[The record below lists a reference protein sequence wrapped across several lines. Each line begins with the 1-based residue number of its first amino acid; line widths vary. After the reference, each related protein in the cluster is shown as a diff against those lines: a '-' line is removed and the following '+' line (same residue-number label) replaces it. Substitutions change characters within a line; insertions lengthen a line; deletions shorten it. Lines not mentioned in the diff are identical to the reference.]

1 MKVNLNELHKVDE
14 NNLKLI
20 KNSMNDHPGS
30 FVLRIMKNDPDFIE
44 GLFNFDLI
52 AQLQNMIVDILS
64 KKLPSEVSFNNAKL
78 E

>member
-1 MKVNLNELHKVDE
+1 
-14 NNLKLI
+14 
-20 KNSMNDHPGS
+20 
-30 FVLRIMKNDPDFIE
+30 MKNDPDFIE